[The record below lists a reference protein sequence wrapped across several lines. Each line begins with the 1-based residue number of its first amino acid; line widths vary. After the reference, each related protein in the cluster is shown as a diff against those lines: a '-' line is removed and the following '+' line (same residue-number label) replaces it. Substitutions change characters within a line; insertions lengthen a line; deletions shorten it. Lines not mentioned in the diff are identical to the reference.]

1 MYVYDEYDQ
10 RIIEDRVKQFR
21 DQTRRYLAGELS
33 EEEFRPLRL
42 QNGLYIQR
50 FAPMLR
56 VAVPYGQLTSRQTR
70 MMAKIARD
78 YDKGYAHISTRQNVQ
93 FNWPA
98 VEDIPDI
105 LAELATVQMHA
116 IQTSGNCLRNVTTDQ
131 FAGVAAD
138 EVIDPRPWCEIV
150 RQWTTFHPEFA
161 YLPRKFKI
169 AVNGSTAD
177 RAAIEVH
184 DIGLEPVHNAAGELG
199 FRVLVGGGLG
209 RTPVV
214 GAFINEFLPWQDL
227 LSYLDAILRVYNRYG
242 RRDNKYKARI
252 KILVKALTP
261 EVFAQKVDA
270 EMVHLRG
277 GQTTLTEAELH
288 RVAKH
293 FVDPDYKALDNQTAA
308 LAELDKEHPGFA
320 RWRTRNTLA
329 HKKPGYVAVTLSLK
343 PTGVAPGDITDK
355 QLDAVA
361 DLADRYS
368 FGQLRTSHEQNIILA
383 DVEQS
388 QLFALWGELR
398 EGGFATP
405 NIGLLTDIIC
415 CPGGDFCS
423 LANAKSIPIAE
434 SIQRRFDD
442 LDYLFDIGE
451 LDLNISGCM
460 NACGHHHVGHIGILG
475 VDKKGEEFYQV
486 SLGGSASRDASLGK
500 ILGPSF
506 AQEAMP
512 DVISKLIDVYVEQRT
527 EDERLSTPTS
537 VLASTS
543 SRNASMQRIIKNN
556 AVVDETWHLLP
567 KDFNI
572 DDISNCDDLIVPLQL
587 WREHSRML
595 KARDGGLGVWLDADE
610 EAEEIGEDVAEF
622 QVIALNFPAFTDGR
636 NYSNARLL
644 RDRYG
649 FKGEL
654 RAIGDVLR
662 DQLFYMHRCGFD
674 AFAVRADKDPYEALE
689 GLKDFS
695 VTYQAATDEPLPLFR
710 RR

>member
-56 VAVPYGQLTSRQTR
+56 VAVPYGQLNATQAR
-70 MMAKIARD
+70 MLAKIARD

-98 VEDIPDI
+98 LEDIPDI

-116 IQTSGNCLRNVTTDQ
+116 IQTSGNCLRNTTTDQ
-131 FAGVAAD
+131 FAGVAQD
-138 EVIDPRPWCEIV
+138 EVVDPRPWCEIV

-161 YLPRKFKI
+161 FLPRKFKI
-169 AVNGSTAD
+169 AINGSKQD

-184 DIGLEPVHNAAGELG
+184 DIGLEPVYNAAGELG

-227 LSYLDAILRVYNRYG
+227 ISYLDAILRVYNRYG

-261 EVFAQKVDA
+261 EVFAEKVEA

-277 GQTTLTEAELH
+277 GATTLTEAEVQ
-288 RVAKH
+288 RVSRH
-293 FVDPDYKALDNQTAA
+293 FVDPAYQTLNDVDYTTLDQ
-308 LAELDKEHPGFA
+308 EHPGFA
-320 RWRTRNTLA
+320 RWRSRNTRA
-329 HKKPGYVAVTLSLK
+329 HKRPGYVAVTLSLK
-343 PTGVAPGDITDK
+343 PTGVAPGDLTDK

-361 DLADRYS
+361 DLAERYS
-368 FGQLRTSHEQNIILA
+368 FGFLRTSHEQNIILA
-383 DVEQS
+383 DVEQR
-388 QLFALWGELR
+388 QLHALWLELR
-398 EGGFATP
+398 EQGFATP

-486 SLGGSASRDASLGK
+486 SLGGNAARDASLGK

-506 AQEAMP
+506 AQDEMA
-512 DVISKLIDVYVEQRT
+512 DVIEKLIDVYVEKRT
-527 EDERLSTPTS
+527 EEERFIDTY
-537 VLASTS
+537 
-543 SRNASMQRIIKNN
+543 QRIG
-556 AVVDETWHLLP
+556 
-567 KDFNI
+567 I
-572 DDISNCDDLIVPLQL
+572 DP
-587 WREHSRML
+587 
-595 KARDGGLGVWLDADE
+595 
-610 EAEEIGEDVAEF
+610 
-622 QVIALNFPAFTDGR
+622 
-636 NYSNARLL
+636 
-644 RDRYG
+644 
-649 FKGEL
+649 FKE
-654 RAIGDVLR
+654 RV
-662 DQLFYMHRCGFD
+662 Y
-674 AFAVRADKDPYEALE
+674 
-689 GLKDFS
+689 
-695 VTYQAATDEPLPLFR
+695 AANH
-710 RR
+710 